1 MRKTSVAILMVAM
14 VLMLAPAARA
24 SDTEDL
30 YEKKCKMC
38 HGADGKGDTAAGKK
52 LATRDFHSADVMKM
66 TDTELTDAINNG
78 KNKMPAYAAK
88 LKPEQVKGLVA
99 YIHELQKKK

>member
-1 MRKTSVAILMVAM
+1 MRRWFWIVAVSAA
-14 VLMLAPAARA
+14 VLLSASLALAT
-24 SDTEDL
+24 DTEDV

-52 LATRDFHSADVMKM
+52 LATRDFHSTDVMKL
-66 TDTELTDAINNG
+66 TDAELTDAINKG